1 MEIAKRMQRLEK
13 GVFSVLLNKK
23 NELIKQGCDIID
35 LSVGTPNIPP
45 TEQVMNAIAEASK
58 KPENYI
64 YAIKDA
70 DTLRN
75 TAATWYEKRYGVN
88 LNPETEILAAFGT
101 QEALTSAFMPIVNP
115 GDLVILP
122 DPAYPA
128 FTAGA
133 AIAGA
138 EVYYLPQREEN
149 GYIMDLSEVPEDI
162 AKKAKVM
169 VVSYPNN
176 PTASVAGPDFYHQLI
191 AFAKKYD
198 IFVFH
203 DNAYSEL
210 VFDGVKG
217 GSFLSY
223 DGAKDV
229 GVEFNSLS
237 KTYGFAGA
245 RVGFCLGN
253 VKYIAAFDDFKSNT
267 NFGIFLPIQEGAIV
281 ALTQDQSCVETT
293 CLAYQARR
301 DCIIESFGEIGWPIR
316 KTQGSMFVW
325 TKCPAGYHDSFD
337 FAMELVEKTGVLVVP
352 GISFGPSGEG
362 HVRLALVAEETDI
375 REAAKRIKESGML
388 KGKVEGS

>member
-1 MEIAKRMQRLEK
+1 MEMAHRMKRLGK
-13 GVFSVLLNKK
+13 GVFSVLLDKK
-23 NELIKQGCDIID
+23 NEQIRAGREVID

-45 TEQVMNAIAEASK
+45 TEAVMAAISEAAQ

-64 YAIKDA
+64 YSIQDLDELRQTVA
-70 DTLRN
+70 D
-75 TAATWYEKRYGVN
+75 WYKKRYSVV
-88 LNPETEILAAFGT
+88 LKPETEILAAFGT
-101 QEALTSAFMPIVNP
+101 QEALTSAFMPIINP

-149 GYIMDLSEVPEDI
+149 GYIMDLSEVPENI
-162 AKKAKVM
+162 AKRAKVM

-176 PTASVAGPDFYHQLI
+176 PTAAVAGPDFYRGLI

-210 VFDGVKG
+210 VFDGETC
-217 GSFLSY
+217 GSFLGF

-237 KTYGFAGA
+237 KTYGLAGA
-245 RVGFCLGN
+245 RVGFCVGN
-253 VKYIAAFDDFKSNT
+253 AEYIAAFDTFKSNT
-267 NFGIFLPIQEGAIV
+267 NFGLFLPVQKGAIT
-281 ALTQDQSCVETT
+281 ALTQDQTCVKAT
-293 CLAYQARR
+293 CDAYQARR
-301 DCIIESFGEIGWPIR
+301 DCIIEAFGKIGWPIR

-325 TKCPAGYHDSFD
+325 AKCPKGYQDSFA
-337 FAMELVEKTGVLVVP
+337 FAMELVEKAGVLVVP

-362 HVRLALVAEETDI
+362 HVRIALVADEADI
-375 REAAKRIKESGML
+375 WRAAERIEKSGML
-388 KGKVEGS
+388 K